1 MNIDKIIQK
10 MHEGIIL
17 LEYTS
22 LNSGTQKKREVN
34 NNRKYIPEEKNPFKK
49 GWTQTAESPKII
61 CFDLDVGR
69 WDDIEVSTITSWKE
83 IEGETWKTK
92 QAKLTDLNWDGNS

>member
-22 LNSGTQKKREVN
+22 LNSGT
-34 NNRKYIPEEKNPFKK
+34 EKTR
-49 GWTQTAESPKII
+49 G
-61 CFDLDVGR
+61 DY
-69 WDDIEVSTITSWKE
+69 
-83 IEGETWKTK
+83 
-92 QAKLTDLNWDGNS
+92 

>member
-22 LNSGTQKKREVN
+22 LNSGTQKKREVTT
-34 NNRKYIPEEKNPFKK
+34 NRKYIPEEKNPFKK
-49 GWTQTAESPKII
+49 GG
-61 CFDLDVGR
+61 L
-69 WDDIEVSTITSWKE
+69 
-83 IEGETWKTK
+83 
-92 QAKLTDLNWDGNS
+92 KLQKVLKSSVLI

>member
-22 LNSGTQKKREVN
+22 LNSGTQKKREVTT
-34 NNRKYIPEEKNPFKK
+34 NRKYIPEEKDPFKK

-61 CFDLDVGR
+61 CFDLDMGR
-69 WDDIEVSTITSWKE
+69 LAAAAAAAQRFARSDLGELGSKE
-83 IEGETWKTK
+83 SLI
-92 QAKLTDLNWDGNS
+92 